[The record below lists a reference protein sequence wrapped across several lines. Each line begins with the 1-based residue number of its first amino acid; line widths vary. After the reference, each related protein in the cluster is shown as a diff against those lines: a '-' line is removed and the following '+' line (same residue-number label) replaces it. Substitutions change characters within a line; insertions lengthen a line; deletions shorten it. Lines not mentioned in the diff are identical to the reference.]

1 MHVDGVGY
9 VCSFAV
15 FDFARYGNVD
25 ANQPETGLE
34 GATGPDSGPAA
45 DGFAAGKPSRPTTRR
60 TTSSSPS
67 RLKHRDWRGNE
78 NKMEQSFLHFKAT
91 HPDWQPS
98 DPSSSLFLDRLMGA
112 GTRNRHG
119 GGPVSAATGGISG
132 SIYGGGGG
140 GGVGG
145 RGLGVDGS
153 VMAEMEEERL
163 RAKRQSYERA
173 WAKSSHLH
181 RPDSSHSHPLRHPH
195 SAASEIIEEEEGG
208 EGDKGDD
215 SIDGWSKRVKTDG
228 ETDDEEERE
237 RLWKD
242 EGVVGLLQQ
251 VLGR

>member
-1 MHVDGVGY
+1 
-9 VCSFAV
+9 
-15 FDFARYGNVD
+15 
-25 ANQPETGLE
+25 
-34 GATGPDSGPAA
+34 
-45 DGFAAGKPSRPTTRR
+45 
-60 TTSSSPS
+60 
-67 RLKHRDWRGNE
+67 
-78 NKMEQSFLHFKAT
+78 MEQSFLHFKAT

-112 GTRNRHG
+112 GARNR
-119 GGPVSAATGGISG
+119 PAGGISG

-140 GGVGG
+140 GGGGGG
-145 RGLGVDGS
+145 RGLGIDGS

-163 RAKRQSYERA
+163 RAKSQSYERA

-181 RPDSSHSHPLRHPH
+181 RPDISNPLRHPH

-215 SIDGWSKRVKTDG
+215 SIDGWSKRMKTDG
-228 ETDDEEERE
+228 ESDDEQEEHG

-242 EGVVGLLQQ
+242 DGVVGLLQQ